1 MIPLRRNSNYFNGF
15 KRKDDILSL
24 ASSRIWIGC
33 RWVCRPILEPPSLP
47 SWVDLSDLRA
57 SDNFF
62 ILIRKQDKHKEAK
75 EKVLFWSKR
84 KQKHFHPFE
93 VFLSRIKMELLEFC
107 SGPLMFKMI
116 WNILKGWSE
125 SRYFDVLK
133 SGISD
138 ERLNDGSHHNQR
150 PCYWF
155 YIIVFKYCYVSTV
168 VRSKESP
175 NKYLLTWP
183 RHSIQSKVQI
193 CIR

>member
-1 MIPLRRNSNYFNGF
+1 MQTNTRPLE
-15 KRKDDILSL
+15 L
-24 ASSRIWIGC
+24 
-33 RWVCRPILEPPSLP
+33 PSLP

-183 RHSIQSKVQI
+183 RHSIQSKVFVTNISSSQNPFVLGQMPSAVFI
-193 CIR
+193 DSLGMDFLRLN